1 MYTYKTMMSPKCLH
15 LYFTSC
21 LNFRKNKGR
30 LRFNLYDKR
39 YVFKHPLKLFLWSTI
54 LVAPP
59 FEIYISRLVR
69 YNRPCV
75 SFENVFKTR
84 TRLQLNRKILLD
96 WLFVFDATF
105 SIAMGYFGVSKFWF
119 LRGAREP
126 LTFRKK
132 TGNPCQ

>member
-59 FEIYISRLVR
+59 FEIYIYPGWYDITGLAFPLKMFLILAWGCSLTEIYYLIDCLCLMPLLV
-69 YNRPCV
+69 
-75 SFENVFKTR
+75 
-84 TRLQLNRKILLD
+84 LLWAIL
-96 WLFVFDATF
+96 
-105 SIAMGYFGVSKFWF
+105 GFWF